1 MSTDYRLFEQVKANT
16 LFDGRL
22 ENFGVREHV
31 EPGETSQNSRCLTD
45 GRNYLWVYIDD
56 AGLVG
61 CLSRYGGNAPGKIL
75 NAIAQALDTDIFS
88 EDEPQFWGFD
98 TQEEWDAAW
107 EQIDN
112 ESEEEFYLSVI
123 NYVRGQ
129 PNDILPG
136 TVGARKADIVK
147 NLVKEDPTLLAAENK
162 DQLLRRMETIYDR
175 DYAVKITLAQEDIDL
190 ATTLATHEDDLPN
203 A

>member
-1 MSTDYRLFEQVKANT
+1 LNKLRPIRSSTA
-16 LFDGRL
+16 
-22 ENFGVREHV
+22 
-31 EPGETSQNSRCLTD
+31 
-45 GRNYLWVYIDD
+45 
-56 AGLVG
+56 A
-61 CLSRYGGNAPGKIL
+61 
-75 NAIAQALDTDIFS
+75 
-88 EDEPQFWGFD
+88 FWGFD